1 MNNAICQQLLDM
13 VKVILSMT
21 FIISNAYT
29 RNLTLVI
36 ENKDNKSKKEE
47 RGQK

>member
-1 MNNAICQQLLDM
+1 MIWQYCAEM
-13 VKVILSMT
+13 GKVILSMT

>member
-1 MNNAICQQLLDM
+1 MNNVICQQLWDM
-13 VKVILSMT
+13 VKVVLSIT
-21 FIISNAYT
+21 FITSNAYT

-36 ENKDNKSKKEE
+36 ENKDNKSKYEE